1 MWCLHNNL
9 QTVLSVDTGTGAKC
23 PLCRL
28 ILSMSHRPRVRDPV
42 LHPRPIPSPPNHTAR
57 TGKNIEN
64 ASFKLSYFLVV
75 FDILPVFDASEAQ
88 SAVPHC

>member
-28 ILSMSHRPRVRDPV
+28 ILNMSHRPPSQFAGSRPV
-42 LHPRPIPSPPNHTAR
+42 PSPPNHTAR

-64 ASFKLSYFLVV
+64 ASFELSYFLVV
-75 FDILPVFDASEAQ
+75 LDILPVFDATKAL
-88 SAVPHC
+88 SAVLHF

>member
-1 MWCLHNNL
+1 MRCLHNNL

-23 PLCRL
+23 PLCIL
-28 ILSMSHRPRVRDPV
+28 ILNMSQGAGS
-42 LHPRPIPSPPNHTAR
+42 RPIPSPPNHTAR

>member
-1 MWCLHNNL
+1 MRCLHNNL

-23 PLCRL
+23 PLCIL
-28 ILSMSHRPRVRDPV
+28 ILNMSHRPRVRDPV
-42 LHPRPIPSPPNHTAR
+42 LHPRSIPSPPNHTAR

-75 FDILPVFDASEAQ
+75 LDILPVFDASEAQ